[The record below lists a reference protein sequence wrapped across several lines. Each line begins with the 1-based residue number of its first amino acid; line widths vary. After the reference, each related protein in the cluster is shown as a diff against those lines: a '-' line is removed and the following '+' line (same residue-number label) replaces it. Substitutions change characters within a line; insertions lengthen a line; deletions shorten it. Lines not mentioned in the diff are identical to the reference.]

1 VVRINQGHTERGL
14 GVVLSNTGNG
24 LGVVL
29 SITECGFMTF
39 RVAIPF

>member
-29 SITECGFMTF
+29 SITGCKKSNEGLIFLF
-39 RVAIPF
+39 